1 MIECLIRGNILLFQL
16 FIFFD
21 RDIKNYLPVII
32 LICNYLWW
40 PRYDLEVALSPGPSN
55 YQVVEKNFYTLKAA
69 RQSVGNYGCY
79 DWIILEWTPW
89 SSWFN
94 DYSKYNKK
102 IR

>member
-21 RDIKNYLPVII
+21 RDMKNYLPVII

-55 YQVVEKNFYTLKAA
+55 YQVVEKNFYTLK
-69 RQSVGNYGCY
+69 GGLINYNTFSINVFG
-79 DWIILEWTPW
+79 ILLAM
-89 SSWFN
+89 
-94 DYSKYNKK
+94 
-102 IR
+102 